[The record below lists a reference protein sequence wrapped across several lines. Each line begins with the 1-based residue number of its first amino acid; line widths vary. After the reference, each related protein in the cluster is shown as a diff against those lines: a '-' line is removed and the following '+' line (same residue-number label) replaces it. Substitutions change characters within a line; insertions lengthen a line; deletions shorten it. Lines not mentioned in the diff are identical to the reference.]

1 LKPAPEGG
9 GKGQDYLVAESSEWL
24 NSLVRHKAAL
34 APASL
39 GPLAV
44 RQHDKQTLIFG
55 DVTPVREF
63 LLADGKP
70 KQLSQAAPATPAN
83 QGLGSGPTAGLG
95 GGPTAGLG
103 GGPTATT
110 GGAPGGREEGS
121 GTGQNSGTVLLGK
134 YLTIPSHLKALM
146 DRLERQP
153 TLI

>member
-1 LKPAPEGG
+1 LLPNDTECVIHVPVQELWKSPIGRTSIDAPGVFAKDSFMKNLGIPLEDMEHYVQALNFKHGWSFHVIRTSKPLNMDAVKDKLHLKPAPEGG

-63 LLADGKP
+63 LLADG
-70 KQLSQAAPATPAN
+70 
-83 QGLGSGPTAGLG
+83 
-95 GGPTAGLG
+95 
-103 GGPTATT
+103 
-110 GGAPGGREEGS
+110 
-121 GTGQNSGTVLLGK
+121 
-134 YLTIPSHLKALM
+134 
-146 DRLERQP
+146 
-153 TLI
+153 